1 MEHGRVV
8 VKSRNSK
15 PRKLLCAL
23 GRNDYRKI
31 VHMHDFSVAKTQDAG
46 APVNGRRSE
55 NCWLPPAA
63 T

>member
-1 MEHGRVV
+1 MHLVISSGRVV

-23 GRNDYRKI
+23 SRNGYRNF
-31 VHMHDFSVAKTQDAG
+31 VHMHDFSVASADAN
-46 APVNGRRSE
+46 APVNGQ
-55 NCWLPPAA
+55 